1 MHIRDFKRVFI
12 YHSPQYPGFTSWCGL
27 WNMPDGSVMLSC
39 TQATG
44 PICGRPK
51 APPEVRRRLDWPPD
65 VPEHGE
71 GYDMTG
77 LDLENVHLRSTDF
90 GATWEKVSGDHM
102 RSCMNGVTCEAEEAL
117 TDGTILR
124 GVWGPY
130 RPYDDVP
137 FDGYIQRSTDGSR
150 SWSEGEVICA
160 NEGFMFWPKR
170 IRVLHDGR
178 VLTGGGLFR
187 KNPKH
192 KNRQGWFKD
201 MTQALFVSAD
211 GGHSWSDPIEVTP
224 EHQQKEFA
232 GEEFDWA
239 ELGNGDL
246 LIVLRCETRPAFD
259 TQDPGQD
266 RRQTRLVKKGNTW
279 EPTGVEMAP
288 FPHSGHPEMLKTKE
302 GVIFHF
308 ATTGISWT
316 TDEGESWTDVEIPE
330 WDLKPF
336 QAEKQCRWY
345 NWGSAYYPRS
355 VQMSNGEV
363 LCVGHTGHDDPYAGG
378 DQSVIGVRLFVGA

>member
-1 MHIRDFKRVFI
+1 MRIRDFRRVFV

-51 APPEVRRRLDWPPD
+51 APAEVRRRLDWPPTG
-65 VPEHGE
+65 PEDPE

-77 LDLENVHLRSTDF
+77 LVLENVHLHSTDF
-90 GATWEKVSGDHM
+90 GVTWEKVSGDRM
-102 RSCMNGVTCEAEEAL
+102 QSCMNGVTCEAEEAL
-117 TDGTILR
+117 SDGTILR

-130 RPYDDVP
+130 LPYDDVP
-137 FDGYIQRSTDGSR
+137 FDGYVQRSTDGSR

-160 NEGFMFWPKR
+160 NEDFLFWPKR
-170 IRVLHDGR
+170 IRVLRDGR

-192 KNRQGWFKD
+192 NTRQEWFRD
-201 MTQALFVSAD
+201 MTQALFISDD
-211 GGHSWSDPIEVTP
+211 GGRSWSDPVGVTP
-224 EHQQKEFA
+224 EDQQKEFD
-232 GEEFDWA
+232 GEEFDWV
-239 ELGNGDL
+239 ELDNGDL
-246 LIVLRCETRPAFD
+246 LVVLRCETRPAFD
-259 TQDPGQD
+259 TRDPGQD
-266 RRQTRLVKKGNTW
+266 RRQTRLVKQGDTW
-279 EPTGVEMAP
+279 EPTRVEMAP
-288 FPHSGHPEMLKTKE
+288 FPHSGHPEMLGTQE
-302 GVIFHF
+302 GVVFHF

-316 TDEGESWTDVEIPE
+316 VDEGNSWTHVEIPE

-336 QAEKQCRWY
+336 QGEKQCRWY

-355 VQMSNGEV
+355 VQMSNGEI

-378 DQSVIGVRLFVGA
+378 DQSIVGVRFFVDA